1 MSKRANGEGTI
12 YKRPDGRWRGRISL
26 GRDKTGKRIQETV
39 YGKTQKEVKDKL
51 DDLKRQAKLNRK
63 AIVAKDSLA
72 AYLQRWLDN
81 DVAIDRSDNTI
92 AEYEMATRL
101 YVTPYI
107 GAVKL
112 RKLDGEHLLAWQ
124 SALKKDGH
132 SDNTRLRSIRTLRNA
147 LSRLGF
153 FQSVLA
159 TLSEMAWVA

>member
-1 MSKRANGEGTI
+1 MARAQFTSGRMDDGGAESVSDET
-12 YKRPDGRWRGRISL
+12 RPASEFRRPFTARL
-26 GRDKTGKRIQETV
+26 K
-39 YGKTQKEVKDKL
+39 KEVKVKL